1 MIKGIN
7 ESETLANAKTQI
19 LCECMDLMVENVIEN
34 KIGIIIS
41 ANVSVK
47 KQ

>member
-1 MIKGIN
+1 MNQKHLQMQKHN
-7 ESETLANAKTQI
+7 FYVNVDV
-19 LCECMDLMVENVIEN
+19 DLMVENVIEN